1 MVILLGRIR
10 INKILFKVGSGYTWR
25 STGFATPSFQAIMG
39 VYEGTFAF
47 MFEVKG
53 NLEIMRTLLYVQE
66 VFLYNKLIYKLG

>member
-1 MVILLGRIR
+1 
-10 INKILFKVGSGYTWR
+10 
-25 STGFATPSFQAIMG
+25 MG